1 MLCHSALDAESTSI
15 EYFEVDSCLRR
26 NDKSK
31 INIQMIK
38 HSTTTKAL
46 LEIDKNI
53 DTLVQ
58 QIELLS
64 YVNPTNIEEEKERF
78 FASKYLADPV
88 FKYPNINFDRFRLHR
103 DLFTQ
108 PLERIRDKGVRDF
121 YEDIIYAYSGLIQC
135 IENIGEGRQFYFDS
149 LHCFGTPTENDVEN
163 AKFILHFEDENV
175 EAERFRPKYSARE
188 SEAFFKAFSKKYEFS
203 YQIAFSDKISAI
215 AMVSNNTKTLVLN
228 TNHTY
233 SENEIAVLTNH
244 EIGVHMVTT
253 MNGLLHPL
261 KIFSHGFPNN
271 EETQEGL
278 AVFAEYMSNN
288 LTVTRLKELAYRVI
302 AVDSL
307 AKGYPFSRT
316 FRLLHNQ
323 YDLDRESAFY
333 ITLRAHRGGGF
344 TKDYLYLSGL
354 KKIYD
359 YYHSGKDLS
368 VLLTGKVSLEYAETI
383 QSLIDKGYAVPPKHI
398 TDAFAENKNTNKKV
412 DFILRSL
419 K

>member
-1 MLCHSALDAESTSI
+1 MKIDNK
-15 EYFEVDSCLRR
+15 VDT
-26 NDKSK
+26 
-31 INIQMIK
+31 Q
-38 HSTTTKAL
+38 TL
-46 LEIDKNI
+46 LEIDRNI
-53 DTLVQ
+53 DAPVK

-64 YVNPTNIEEEKERF
+64 YVNPINIEEEKARF
-78 FASKYLADPV
+78 FLSKYLTDPV
-88 FKYPNINFDRFRLHR
+88 FKYPSINFDKFKLHR
-103 DLFTQ
+103 ELFTQ
-108 PLERIRDKGVRDF
+108 PLERIQDDEIRNL

-135 IENIGEGRQFYFDS
+135 IETIGSGKKFYYDC

-163 AKFILHFEDENV
+163 AKFILHFEDENKEV
-175 EAERFRPKYSARE
+175 GMFQPKYTAKE
-188 SEAFFKAFSKKYEFS
+188 SEVFFKDFSKAYDFS
-203 YQIAFSDKISAI
+203 YSIDFSDKISAI
-215 AMVSNNTKTLVLN
+215 AMVLNNTKTLVLN

-233 SENEIAVLTNH
+233 SDNEIAVLTNH

-288 LTVTRLKELAYRVI
+288 LTITRLKELAYRVI

-354 KKIYD
+354 KKVYD

-368 VLLTGKVSLEYAETI
+368 LLLTGKVTLEYADAI
-383 QSLIDKGYAVPPKHI
+383 QSLIKKGFAVPSKHI
-398 TDAFAENKNTNKKV
+398 TDAFTENKNTNKKV

>member
-1 MLCHSALDAESTSI
+1 MALETNVA
-15 EYFEVDSCLRR
+15 
-26 NDKSK
+26 
-31 INIQMIK
+31 
-38 HSTTTKAL
+38 TKAL

-53 DTLVQ
+53 DSLVK

-64 YVNPTNIEEEKERF
+64 YVNPTNIEEEKARF
-78 FASKYLADPV
+78 FLSKYLTDPV
-88 FKYPNINFDRFRLHR
+88 FTYPTINFDRFKLHR
-103 DLFTQ
+103 KLFENDL
-108 PLERIRDKGVRDF
+108 EVIEDENIRKL
-121 YEDIIYAYSGLIQC
+121 YEDIIYTYSGLIQC
-135 IENIGEGRQFYFDS
+135 IETIGSGKKFYYNC
-149 LHCFGTPTENDVEN
+149 LHCFGTPTEIDVEN
-163 AKFILHFEDENV
+163 AKFILHFEDEDKNNPS
-175 EAERFRPKYSARE
+175 FQPKYSAA
-188 SEAFFKAFSKKYEFS
+188 EAETFFKDFSKSYQFS
-203 YQIAFSDKISAI
+203 YNISHSDKISAI
-215 AMVSNNTKTLVLN
+215 AMVLNNIKTLVLN

-233 SENEIAVLTNH
+233 SDNELAVLTNH

-253 MNGLLHPL
+253 MNGLLHEL

-323 YDLDRESAFY
+323 YDLDRETAYY

-344 TKDYLYLSGL
+344 TKDYLYLTGL
-354 KKIYD
+354 KKVYD
-359 YYHSGKDLS
+359 YYHAGKDLS
-368 VLLTGKVSLEYAETI
+368 LLLTGKVSLEYQTDI
-383 QSLIDKGYAVPPKHI
+383 QLLIDNNLAVPAKHI
-398 TDAFAENKNTNKKV
+398 TDAYAVNSNTNKTV
-412 DFILRSL
+412 DFILKSL